1 MVLGFHTKQLGERGT
16 EVALL
21 DYALGAQHVLGHHV
35 RVFVPANS
43 PKILPEVRRAFE
55 RHFEVVLYRSES
67 DIDCDALYVI
77 KRGKRSSVTR
87 RVPELNHAFHDAYE
101 PHGYRFAVVSEW
113 LARTA
118 DRRIGLGRRTLRL
131 PRRRPPVVPHMLKA
145 PSVAD
150 NLRGSLG
157 IPEDAVVFGRHG
169 ATDSFDIEF
178 VKNAIRAAL
187 ETRRDLWLLFLN
199 TMPFHAHERLV
210 HVPRAPER
218 EDVQRFVNTCDYML
232 HARAFG
238 ENFGLAVGEFAAAGV
253 PVLTYL
259 GSEHLAHLDLLSPEL
274 LLGYRTPEDVVVYLT
289 MLPRREHPVSST
301 VAEEYGEQAVMAR
314 FSAVFLS

>member
-21 DYALGAQHVLGHHV
+21 DYALGARQVLGHDV
-35 RVFVPANS
+35 RVFVPADS
-43 PKILPEVRRAFE
+43 PKILPEVRRTFE
-55 RHFEVVLYRSES
+55 RHFEVVFYGSET

-77 KRGKRSSVTR
+77 KRGKRSKVTE

-101 PHGYRFAVVSEW
+101 PHGHRFAVVSEW

-118 DRRIGLGRRTLRL
+118 HRRLGLGRRTIRL
-131 PRRRPPVVPHMLKA
+131 PRRRPSVVPHMVKA

-150 NLRGSLG
+150 DLRDSLG
-157 IPEDAVVFGRHG
+157 IPEEAVVFGRHG
-169 ATDSFDIEF
+169 AIDSFDIEF
-178 VKNAIRAAL
+178 VKDAIRGAL
-187 ETRRDLWLLFLN
+187 ETRSDIWFVFLN
-199 TMPFHAHERLV
+199 TMPFHEHERVV
-210 HVPRAPER
+210 HIPRAPER

-253 PVLTYL
+253 PVLTCL

-274 LLGYRTPEDVVVYLT
+274 LLGYRTAEDVVQYLRT
-289 MLPRREHPVSST
+289 LPRREHPVPST
-301 VAEEYGEQAVMAR
+301 IAEEYGEGAVMAR